1 MGSVLNLCIFCHLV
15 FHTAV
20 EFPPAQQD
28 AMLACLANQANI
40 RPQSHYFPTGTPARM
55 GLAHLYIITD
65 VYLRQH
71 PKYYTRVL

>member
-1 MGSVLNLCIFCHLV
+1 MVSVLNLCIFCHLV

-28 AMLACLANQANI
+28 AMLACLADQANI
-40 RPQSHYFPTGTPARM
+40 SPKSHYLPTGTPARM
-55 GLAHLYIITD
+55 GLAHLYIIAN

-71 PKYYTRVL
+71 QKDYTRVL